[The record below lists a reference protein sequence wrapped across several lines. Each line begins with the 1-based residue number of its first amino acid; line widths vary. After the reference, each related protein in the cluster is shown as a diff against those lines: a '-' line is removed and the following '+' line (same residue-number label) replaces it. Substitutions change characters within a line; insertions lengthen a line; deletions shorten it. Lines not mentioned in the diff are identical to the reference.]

1 MAAPSD
7 TDTVIEAQALS
18 IGYGAKVIQGGLD
31 FGIRRGEIFVLMG
44 GSGCGKSTLMRA
56 LIGLQPP
63 LAGRVRVGGESLYD
77 ADDERLA
84 ALRRRFGVMFQQGA
98 LFSSMTVGDNV
109 ALPLKEFTVLPPDA
123 IDDIVRYKLALVG
136 LDGTAPLEPAALSG
150 GMRKRAAI
158 ARAMALDPAILFLD
172 EPSAGLDP
180 ISSARLDEL
189 ILRLRDS
196 LGTTV
201 VLVTHELDSI
211 EAVADRALFLDA
223 QRKTMLALGHP
234 ATLRAEGPPE
244 VREFLAH
251 GKPTAND

>member
-1 MAAPSD
+1 MPAADAATPL
-7 TDTVIEAQALS
+7 IEVRALA
-18 IGYGAKVIQGGLD
+18 IGYGAKVIQRELAFD
-31 FGIRRGEIFVLMG
+31 IRRGEIFVLMG

-63 LAGRVRVGGESLYD
+63 LAGQVFYDGANLYD
-77 ADDERLA
+77 ADDAQLA
-84 ALRRRFGVMFQQGA
+84 VLRRRFGVMFQQGA
-98 LFSSMTVGDNV
+98 LFSSMTVGDNI
-109 ALPLKEFTVLPPDA
+109 AMPLKEFTTLAPDA

-136 LDGTAPLEPAALSG
+136 LDGTADLEPAALSG

-158 ARAMALDPAILFLD
+158 ARAMALDPAILYLD

-180 ISSARLDEL
+180 LSSARLDEL

-211 EAVADRALFLDA
+211 DAVADRALFLDA
-223 QRKTMLALGHP
+223 ASKTMLALGHP
-234 ATLRAEGPPE
+234 ATLRAEGPAA
-244 VREFLAH
+244 VREFLAR
-251 GKPTAND
+251 GKVAPTA